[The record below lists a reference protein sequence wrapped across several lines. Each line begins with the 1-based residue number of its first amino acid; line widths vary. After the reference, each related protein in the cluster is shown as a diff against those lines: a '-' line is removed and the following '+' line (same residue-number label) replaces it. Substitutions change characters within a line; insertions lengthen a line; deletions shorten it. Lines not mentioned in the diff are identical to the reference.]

1 VRRIA
6 LAPRARRKHVVRPL
20 VLAIALLLALLGT
33 AVAQAAP
40 APRTSLHA
48 VESEVMCVSCGVPL
62 AIAESPQADAER
74 REITRLIEQGKT
86 KQEILDSLVVTYGDT
101 VLASPKDEG
110 FGLAAYLVPIALVL
124 AMLIALAVYLPR
136 WRRNRDDPKNS
147 AIAADGP
154 ALSDA
159 DSQRVA
165 EDLARYDV

>member
-1 VRRIA
+1 MRRLA
-6 LAPRARRKHVVRPL
+6 LALAAL
-20 VLAIALLLALLGT
+20 AVLAVT
-33 AVAQAAP
+33 ASAAQAAP
-40 APRTSLHA
+40 TPRTSLHA

-74 REITRLIEQGKT
+74 REITRLIAQGKT
-86 KQEILDSLVVTYGDT
+86 KQEILDSLVVTYGDR

-124 AMLIALAVYLPR
+124 AMLAALAIALPR
-136 WRRNRDDPKNS
+136 WRRNRDAAENGTS
-147 AIAADGP
+147 AAAGP

-159 DSQRVA
+159 DSQRLA

>member
-1 VRRIA
+1 MRRVA
-6 LAPRARRKHVVRPL
+6 LALAVL
-20 VLAIALLLALLGT
+20 AALAIAPS
-33 AVAQAAP
+33 AVQAAP
-40 APRTSLHA
+40 TPRTSLHA

-74 REITRLIEQGKT
+74 REITRLIAQGKT
-86 KQEILDSLVVTYGDT
+86 KQEILDSLVVTYGDR

-124 AMLIALAVYLPR
+124 AMLAGLAIALPR
-136 WRRNRDDPKNS
+136 WRRNRDDAENGTP
-147 AIAADGP
+147 AAAGP

-159 DSQRVA
+159 DSQRLA